1 MEARRHGWLVG
12 AVAALALGAFAPAAS
27 AATANITD
35 DGTEQVLHFDAAAG
49 EVNNLW
55 IEGGPQWQVAELKPA
70 GGGAPVH
77 ITGDA
82 NCHAYPPPGDPIG
95 ADAVSCDT
103 ADGLGGIDRVEI
115 NLGDQDDVFQIIAAD
130 VPIVVNG
137 GDGDD
142 TFYDTDRTNVTL
154 PVARTFNGGLG
165 NDRFFAGVDSG
176 QPNAYH
182 GDAGDQDKMYYTWR
196 SDSPVKR
203 SQTITLDDVAD
214 DGENNEGDNVHSDI
228 EYAFGS
234 DQADTIKG
242 TANNDYLVGRGGAD
256 TIDGL
261 GGDDRLFAG
270 DAATNDGATC
280 DADVL
285 NGGDGIDHLALG
297 GATTADGGA
306 DDDHI
311 LSDAFVCPGKSD
323 VASGGTGRDSA
334 EFTILDNPTLANLSV
349 SLDDVANDGVG
360 GTDNYKS
367 DIEDLFGS
375 NYGMTLIGSAGVNH
389 ITGGDG
395 NDLIDGGL
403 GADQMKG
410 GTGIDTVDYSS
421 RAVLVTATIGVGDED
436 GQAGENDGVG
446 DDIENV
452 RGGSGADTIVGNA
465 LDNVLDGGLGAD
477 NISGGDGV
485 DAVDYSRRTVPVN
498 VTLNAGAGNDGQAG
512 ENDTIAADVEGVFG
526 GSGNDTLVGAA
537 GNGFLFGFGG
547 NDDLSDVGGI
557 DTLDAGTGDDAIDSV
572 DGAVDHDVCG
582 PGTDKVTKDANDT
595 VDADCAD
602 TTTPPVDPPTDPPS
616 TPPTTPPTTTAPVT
630 PPASPP
636 VVPIDHTAPN
646 ATLALGTGKLGKLL
660 SSGLK
665 VSVKS
670 NEAGSFSAVLT
681 AESNTVRLL
690 KRHGV
695 KGVLARGQATA
706 IGGATKTLTLRLA
719 RKARRAL
726 RGAAVAKLKLVIT
739 VTDGVGNKRL
749 LTRHLRIRN

>member
-1 MEARRHGWLVG
+1 MERRCHGWLVG

-35 DGTEQVLHFDAAAG
+35 DGTTQVLHFDAADG

-55 IEGGPQWQVAELKPA
+55 IEGGPQWQVAELTPLA
-70 GGGAPVH
+70 GGTPVH

-103 ADGLGGIDRVEI
+103 ADGAGGIDRVEI
-115 NLGDQDDVFQIIAAD
+115 NLGDENDVFQIIAAD
-130 VPIVVNG
+130 VPITVNG
-137 GDGDD
+137 GAGED
-142 TFYDTDRTNVTL
+142 TFYDTDRTNVIL
-154 PVARTFNGGLG
+154 PVPRIFNGGAD

-176 QPNAYH
+176 QPNDYH
-182 GDAGDQDKMYYTWR
+182 GDAGTEDKMYYTWR
-196 SDSPVKR
+196 TDAPVKR

-214 DGENNEGDNVHSDI
+214 DGENSEGDNVHSDI

-234 DQADTIKG
+234 DQADVIKG
-242 TANNDYLVGRGGAD
+242 TANGDYLVGNGGAD

-261 GGDDRLFAG
+261 GGGDRLFAG
-270 DAATNDGATC
+270 DAATNDGDTC

-285 NGGDGIDHLALG
+285 NGGDDEDFLALG
-297 GATTADGGA
+297 GATIADGGA
-306 DDDHI
+306 GDDHI
-311 LSDAFVCPGKSD
+311 LTDAHVCPGKSD

-334 EFTILDNPTLANLSV
+334 EFTILDNPSLANLSV

-375 NYGMTLIGSAGVNH
+375 NYGMTLIGSAGPNS
-389 ITGGDG
+389 IRGGDG

-403 GADQMKG
+403 GADSIRG
-410 GTGIDTVDYSS
+410 GNGIDTVDYSS
-421 RAVLVTATIGVGDED
+421 RTVPVTVTIGVGDTD
-436 GQAGENDGVG
+436 GQTGENDGVG

-512 ENDTIAADVEGVFG
+512 ENDTIAADVEGAFG

-547 NDDLSDVGGI
+547 SDDLSDVGGI
-557 DTLDAGTGDDAIDSV
+557 DTLDAGTGDDEIDSV

-602 TTTPPVDPPTDPPS
+602 TPTPPADPTEDPPLPP
-616 TPPTTPPTTTAPVT
+616 PGNPPVT
-630 PPASPP
+630 PPVNPPANPP

-646 ATLALGTGKLGKLL
+646 ATLALGAGKLGKLL
-660 SSGLK
+660 ASGLK

-670 NEAGSFSAVLT
+670 NEAGSLSAVLT

-695 KGVLARGQATA
+695 KGVLASGRGTAT
-706 IGGATKTLTLRLA
+706 GGATKTLTLRLG
-719 RKARRAL
+719 RKARKAL
-726 RGAAVAKLKLVIT
+726 RGAAVAKLKLVVT
-739 VTDGVGNKRL
+739 VTDAAGNKY
-749 LTRHLRIRN
+749 TVTKHLKIKS